1 MRLVFFLDKI
11 EKNLLNNLK
20 DKVISRLYNI

>member
-1 MRLVFFLDKI
+1 MRFIFFFNNI

-20 DKVISRLYNI
+20 DKVILRLYNI